1 MGRRHS
7 FHAAAAVVLALLAL
21 LAVASLS
28 ACGTRLAASTT
39 SGPPPTATAAPSLPA
54 RLSTTGIVEAGIA
67 EVVAADNAFTL
78 ALFQAVRVTDDNL
91 VCSPYSAATVLT
103 MAMAGARGQTLEEM
117 KEALRIALP
126 YYGLHRAV
134 NTLDQSLTADGRFTS
149 ANGLWAQTGRVSSGP
164 LSTSPATTTG
174 RRSTSTTWSATTPVF
189 ASSSTSG

>member
-7 FHAAAAVVLALLAL
+7 FHAAAAVVLVLLAL

-39 SGPPPTATAAPSLPA
+39 SGPPPTATAPSLPA
-54 RLSTTGIVEAGIA
+54 RLSTTGIVDAGIA
-67 EVVAADNAFTL
+67 EVAAADNAFTL
-78 ALFQAVRVTDDNL
+78 ALFQAVRVSDENL

-117 KEALRIALP
+117 KQALRITLP

-134 NTLDQSLTADGRFTS
+134 NALDQSLTADGRFTS
-149 ANGLWAQTGRVSSGP
+149 ANGLWAQTGRVIKQPFVNVAGHYYGAAIDVYDMESDYPG
-164 LSTSPATTTG
+164 L
-174 RRSTSTTWSATTPVF
+174 